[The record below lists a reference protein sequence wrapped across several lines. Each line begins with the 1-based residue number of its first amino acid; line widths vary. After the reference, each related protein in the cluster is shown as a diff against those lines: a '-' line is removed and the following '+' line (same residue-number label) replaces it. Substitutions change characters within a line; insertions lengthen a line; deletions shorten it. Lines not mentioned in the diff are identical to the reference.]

1 MAIHERKIKDKN
13 GKAQWEVTATGKDV
27 HELKG
32 HLRDAA
38 EHTNE
43 KNEGVNNSIGMIEME
58 TADGKRDV
66 VREDKARRLQ
76 RKGYVPTKKSFI
88 VPELPWLKDKG

>member
-1 MAIHERKIKDKN
+1 M
-13 GKAQWEVTATGKDV
+13 TATGKDV

-43 KNEGVNNSIGMIEME
+43 KNEVLNKNLGMIEME
-58 TADGKRDV
+58 TPDGKRDV

-76 RKGYVPTKKSFI
+76 RKGYVPTRKSFV
-88 VPELPWLKDKG
+88 VPELPWLKDKES

>member
-1 MAIHERKIKDKN
+1 MRR
-13 GKAQWEVTATGKDV
+13 T
-27 HELKG
+27 
-32 HLRDAA
+32 R
-38 EHTNE
+38 
-43 KNEGVNNSIGMIEME
+43 VNNSIGMIEME
-58 TADGKRDV
+58 TDDCKRNV